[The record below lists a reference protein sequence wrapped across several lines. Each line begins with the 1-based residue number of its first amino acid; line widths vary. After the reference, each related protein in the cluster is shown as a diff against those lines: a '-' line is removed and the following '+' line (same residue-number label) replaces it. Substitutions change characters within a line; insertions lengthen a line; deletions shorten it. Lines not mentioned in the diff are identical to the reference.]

1 MTINIAKV
9 KSYLEITAS
18 DFDTLLTDL
27 AASVG
32 AFIEGYC
39 GRKFDNDDYVE
50 IYSGDGGRFLYLKNY
65 PISAVTKIE
74 YRNGPNS
81 NPNWQELSS
90 DDYYLIDSRS
100 IAKDSKFIEGFNN
113 YRVTYSAG
121 YEELPAELLQV
132 AIEMIAKKFN
142 GRKSDGIS
150 DESAESASITWS
162 RSLTE
167 EQKIVLKRF
176 KKVLL

>member
-1 MTINIAKV
+1 MTIDISKV
-9 KSYLEITAS
+9 KSYLEITVT
-18 DFDTLLTDL
+18 DFDTLLTNL

-32 AFIEGYC
+32 AFIEGFC
-39 GRKFDNDDYVE
+39 GRKFDEDDYVE
-50 IYSGDGGRFLYLKNY
+50 IHSGDSGRFLYLKNY
-65 PISAVTKIE
+65 PVSAVTKIE

-81 NPNWQELSS
+81 NPNWQELSA
-90 DDYYLIDSRS
+90 DDYYLLDSRT
-100 IAKDSKFIEGFNN
+100 IAKETKFIEGFNN
-113 YRVTYSAG
+113 YRVTYTGG
-121 YEELPAELLQV
+121 YSELPAELLQV

-150 DESAESASITWS
+150 DESAEAASITWS

-167 EQKIVLKRF
+167 EQKLVLKRF